1 MTKRAKE
8 NFRAQLNELARRIQ
22 GTAMSAEDQA
32 RTSTGTEAAGDLSN
46 TPIHLA
52 DVGSEAYAQEL
63 GATLLANEQYLQGEI
78 LSALD
83 RIEKGIFGRCENCRR
98 AIPRDRLH
106 ALPYVRHCVA
116 CAAELQAAPTVNLNE
131 GRPKNWVEGIGLRAD
146 GPPPG
151 APGGPKE
158 REVGNDSYAAGT
170 PGGGTAIGGL
180 AGTNLGSGEPE
191 GDDLE
196 DAMGNGTFD
205 TSIETE
211 KQEEQLEGY
220 AGRSGGAVGGF
231 PANKRASGGKKP
243 VGG

>member
-1 MTKRAKE
+1 
-8 NFRAQLNELARRIQ
+8 
-22 GTAMSAEDQA
+22 MSAEDQA

-151 APGGPKE
+151 APGGPKK

-180 AGTNLGSGEPE
+180 ANKGAWQWDGLLNSVIQNNQLIGLLT
-191 GDDLE
+191 
-196 DAMGNGTFD
+196 AGNVAELVM
-205 TSIETE
+205 IRE
-211 KQEEQLEGY
+211 
-220 AGRSGGAVGGF
+220 AVRGRKV
-231 PANKRASGGKKP
+231 P
-243 VGG
+243 VMPLAAERRE